1 MQILRHFWNK
11 KGDDYDKLK
20 RESIFWNNNCFE
32 YEGNGDRNNL
42 SLEEYFNKIRPY
54 LRDKI
59 IDL

>member
-1 MQILRHFWNK
+1 MNK
-11 KGDDYDKLK
+11 KGDDYDKLE
-20 RESIFWNNNCFE
+20 RESIFWNNNYFE

-54 LRDKI
+54 LGDKI

>member
-1 MQILRHFWNK
+1 MNK

-54 LRDKI
+54 LGDKI